1 MGYKYDAATIVAAAT
16 DAVLA
21 DGLSQLTFG
30 RLSRRTGIADRT
42 IVYYF
47 PTKIDLLRATVDA
60 VSTQFQDVLGRAF
73 PDAPVSADEM
83 FARAWPVLATPAT
96 DPVTA
101 LYLELIGL
109 SASGV
114 TPFDELAP
122 SLAAG
127 WVEWLKPKLAY
138 DDDKTRDRAAL
149 AVTAVC
155 DGLLVIRQSIGARA
169 ANEAASVVR
178 FAL

>member
-1 MGYKYDAATIVAAAT
+1 MGYKYDAATIVDAAT
-16 DAVLA
+16 DAVLE

-30 RLSRRTGIADRT
+30 RLAKRTGIADRT

-47 PTKIDLLRATVDA
+47 PTKADLLRATVDA
-60 VSTQFQDVLGRAF
+60 VSAQFQVILGRAF
-73 PDAPVSADEM
+73 PDTPMSADEL
-83 FARAWPVLATPAT
+83 FSNAWPVLATPST

-122 SLAAG
+122 VLAG
-127 WVEWLKPKLAY
+127 QWVDWLTPKLDY
-138 DDDKTRDRAAL
+138 DDADSRRCAAL
-149 AVTAVC
+149 AITAVC
-155 DGLLVIRQSIGARA
+155 DGLLVIRQTIGARA
-169 ANEAASVVR
+169 ANQAASVTR
-178 FAL
+178 FSL

>member
-30 RLSRRTGIADRT
+30 SLARRTGIADRT

-47 PTKIDLLRATVDA
+47 PTKVDLLRATVDA
-60 VSTQFQDVLGRAF
+60 VSTRFQDVLGRAF
-73 PDAPVSADEM
+73 PDTPMSADEL
-83 FARAWPVLATPAT
+83 FANAWPVLASPST

-114 TPFDELAP
+114 TPFNELAP
-122 SLAAG
+122 GLAAG
-127 WVEWLKPKLAY
+127 WVKWLEPKLDY
-138 DDDKTRDRAAL
+138 DDAKTRRRAAL
-149 AVTAVC
+149 AVSAVC

-169 ANEAASVVR
+169 ANEAASVAR